1 MDNIYLKICI
11 GGLAGFG
18 LGLIVSKHERDRLEA
33 ERDELDLRN
42 VCLTAECE
50 IANLCADNLKET
62 NELLINLLLQEKEN
76 EEP

>member
-1 MDNIYLKICI
+1 MGNTLFKIFI

-18 LGLIVSKHERDRLEA
+18 FGLFVGKYERDRLEA

-42 VCLTAECE
+42 TCLTAECE
-50 IANLCADNLKET
+50 ITNLCNDNLRAT
-62 NELLINLLLQEKEN
+62 NELFTNLLLQKEN